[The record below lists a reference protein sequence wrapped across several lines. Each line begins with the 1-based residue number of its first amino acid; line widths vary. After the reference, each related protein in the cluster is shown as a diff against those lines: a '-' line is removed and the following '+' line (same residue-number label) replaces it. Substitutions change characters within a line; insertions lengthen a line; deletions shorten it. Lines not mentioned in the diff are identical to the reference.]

1 MYSKDL
7 NIMSHVDNLK
17 IHHKH
22 NLRIQMKIVWTYYN
36 MGPKLT
42 QSMKNH
48 IGKNKHVKHLFAKV
62 NATDVS
68 YSEYTECVSLWSP

>member
-1 MYSKDL
+1 
-7 NIMSHVDNLK
+7 
-17 IHHKH
+17 
-22 NLRIQMKIVWTYYN
+22 

-68 YSEYTECVSLWSP
+68 YSEYTECVSL